1 MSAIKKAIFWAF
13 MLIFLF
19 TGFWMV
25 IVNNDSVSLNL
36 LFTNTGP
43 VNAGFVI
50 FMSLTV
56 GAIVGFIAGSFRTR
70 LSIWRKA
77 REAEQAKAQEAAQ
90 AKETETLEQ
99 ERETARQHALAARS
113 HEPPAPPPVY

>member
-1 MSAIKKAIFWAF
+1 MSAIKKAVFWAF

-56 GAIVGFIAGSFRTR
+56 GVIVGFIAGSFSTR
-70 LSIWRKA
+70 LSMWRKT
-77 REAEQAKAQEAAQ
+77 REAEQARAQEATQ
-90 AKETETLEQ
+90 AADAEALAQ
-99 ERETARQHALAARS
+99 ERDTARQQALAARS

>member
-1 MSAIKKAIFWAF
+1 MSAIKKTIFWAF

-70 LSIWRKA
+70 LSIWQKA
-77 REAEQAKAQEAAQ
+77 REAEQARAQEATQ
-90 AKETETLEQ
+90 AKEDEALAW
-99 ERETARQHALAARS
+99 ERETARQNALTARS

>member
-1 MSAIKKAIFWAF
+1 MSAIKKVFFWTF
-13 MLIFLF
+13 ILTFLF

-56 GAIVGFIAGSFRTR
+56 GVFVGFIAGSFSAR
-70 LSIWRKA
+70 LSLWRKA
-77 REAEQAKAQEAAQ
+77 REAGQANAEAVHAE
-90 AKETETLEQ
+90 AL
-99 ERETARQHALAARS
+99 ARQQAHAIS
-113 HEPPAPPPVY
+113 EPPAPPPVY

>member
-1 MSAIKKAIFWAF
+1 MSAIKKAIFWIF
-13 MLIFLF
+13 IFTFLF

-43 VNAGFVI
+43 VNAGFII

-56 GAIVGFIAGSFRTR
+56 GVIVGFIAGSFSAR
-70 LSIWRKA
+70 LSLWRKA
-77 REAEQAKAQEAAQ
+77 REAEQLSALEQ
-90 AKETETLEQ
+90 AKETEVLAS
-99 ERETARQHALAARS
+99 ERERARQQALTTRD

>member
-56 GAIVGFIAGSFRTR
+56 GAIVGFIAGSFRAGE
-70 LSIWRKA
+70 S
-77 REAEQAKAQEAAQ
+77 
-90 AKETETLEQ
+90 
-99 ERETARQHALAARS
+99 ARS
-113 HEPPAPPPVY
+113 DSGRRCQSIRAGARNCTSTRTDCA

>member
-1 MSAIKKAIFWAF
+1 MSAIKKVIFWAF
-13 MLIFLF
+13 MLSFLF

-56 GAIVGFIAGSFRTR
+56 GAIVGFIAGGFSAR
-70 LSIWRKA
+70 LSIWRKS
-77 REAEQAKAQEAAQ
+77 REAEQAKAQIQAAEA
-90 AKETETLEQ
+90 ETLAA
-99 ERETARQHALAARS
+99 ERERARQQAIGSRN

>member
-1 MSAIKKAIFWAF
+1 MSVLKKVIFWVF
-13 MLIFLF
+13 MLSFLF
-19 TGFWMV
+19 AGFWMV

-50 FMSLTV
+50 FMSLTIGV
-56 GAIVGFIAGSFRTR
+56 IVGFIAGSFSAR
-70 LSIWRKA
+70 LTIWSKS
-77 REAEQAKAQEAAQ
+77 REVEQLRVQAK
-90 AKETETLEQ
+90 AKETEILAA
-99 ERETARQHALAARS
+99 ERERARQQALSADD

>member
-1 MSAIKKAIFWAF
+1 MSAIKKAIFWLF
-13 MLIFLF
+13 IFTFLF

-43 VNAGFVI
+43 LNAGFVI

-56 GAIVGFIAGSFRTR
+56 GAIVGFISGSFSSR
-70 LSIWRKA
+70 LSQWRKSRDVELA
-77 REAEQAKAQEAAQ
+77 RAQVQEA
-90 AKETETLEQ
+90 K
-99 ERETARQHALAARS
+99 ALAAEREAS
-113 HEPPAPPPVY
+113 RRDAIAARDREPPAPPPVY